1 MSDSARLLQNRI
13 DSAIQGDPNLAG
25 HTLHIEMR
33 SGRIVIR
40 GVVRSYYQKQIAQ
53 EVVRRVDG
61 VGRIDNQLRVSTRL
75 AGAVE
80 A

>member
-1 MSDSARLLQNRI
+1 MSDSARLLRNRI
-13 DSAIQGDPNLAG
+13 DSAIRGNPHLAG

-53 EVVRRVDG
+53 EVVRLVDG
-61 VGRIDNQLRVSTRL
+61 VGRIENQLRVSTRL